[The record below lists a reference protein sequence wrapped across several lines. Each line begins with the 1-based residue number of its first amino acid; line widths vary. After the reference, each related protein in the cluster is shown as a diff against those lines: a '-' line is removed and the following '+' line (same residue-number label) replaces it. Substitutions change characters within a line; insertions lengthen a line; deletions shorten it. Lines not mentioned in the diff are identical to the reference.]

1 MAKTIE
7 KWKVIR
13 DSMFDLK
20 WALLAFGVLCLA
32 SSVMGQ
38 DARYR
43 NVGRNNAEEKI
54 PYSK

>member
-20 WALLAFGVLCLA
+20 WAFLAFGVLCLA